1 MAIQTVFRRHELKYL
16 LTDAQKMRILRA
28 MQGHMVLDEYGRSGI
43 RNLYYDTDS
52 FRLARRSIESPS
64 YKEKLRVR
72 SYGRAAMDGQV
83 FVELKKK
90 YEGVVYKRR
99 LALPQEQALAWLR
112 SEIPA
117 PQGQIASEI
126 RYFRDFY
133 TPVKPVVFL
142 SYSREAFYATDGS
155 AFRVTF
161 DDEILCRR
169 DGLTLDTGT
178 GGVSLL
184 PQGTVLMELK
194 CPGAIPLWMT
204 QVLSAQHIYRT
215 PFSKYG
221 EAYRRMIF
229 SQRKGLEQYA

>member
-1 MAIQTVFRRHELKYL
+1 M
-16 LTDAQKMRILRA
+16 
-28 MQGHMVLDEYGRSGI
+28 
-43 RNLYYDTDS
+43 
-52 FRLARRSIESPS
+52 
-64 YKEKLRVR
+64 
-72 SYGRAAMDGQV
+72 
-83 FVELKKK
+83 
-90 YEGVVYKRR
+90 
-99 LALPQEQALAWLR
+99 
-112 SEIPA
+112 
-117 PQGQIASEI
+117 
-126 RYFRDFY
+126 
-133 TPVKPVVFL
+133 KPVVLL

-169 DGLTLDTGT
+169 DRLTLDTGT

-184 PQGTVLMELK
+184 PQRTVLVELK

-229 SQRKGLEQYA
+229 SQRKGLQYA